1 MLLLYGKTGN
11 LARNWVRMGHSSS
24 SARDSATADQVYNA
38 ASRYGQCWVGSWIK
52 NDTCTEIQRLTRME
66 ICSERPAMQTN

>member
-38 ASRYGQCWVGSWIK
+38 ASRYGQCWLGS
-52 NDTCTEIQRLTRME
+52 
-66 ICSERPAMQTN
+66 